1 MNVKDLESPAEPRR
15 KPPAPRL
22 RTRSKSR
29 ASTTPDPRPQKLA
42 EKVAERIIADIVE
55 RGWPVN
61 ENFGTEPELLVRYGI
76 SRATF
81 REANRQLERHGV
93 AKMRRGANGGL
104 FVCDPPRAA
113 AERSMLS
120 FFEITG
126 LTFADQHE
134 TREQLEALAASL
146 AAVRIDDED
155 RETLKRLRLRLP
167 QVNSFGAGV
176 DIIMEVR
183 LAIARA
189 TKNPALVLFT
199 EVLNGALLEM
209 LRNIR
214 IDEDALRNSEYRA
227 VDQKDRLIG
236 AILNGNAGEAKRIVH
251 LDAHQR
257 LLAMTSAVARPRS
270 IAKPSEFADSLPP
283 WWENNLPALK
293 LNDQIVY
300 RIVDDIAKFG
310 WKEGHN
316 LGREVELQKMY
327 GVSRSTLR
335 EAIRQLELHGIA
347 RMKTGLQGGLIMSR
361 IDPTYTVKLATT
373 YLKSTKISIIH
384 FWETQSCLA
393 EFAAS
398 RLAQIA
404 DGADREALQ
413 VALDRLR
420 RADSGNYLDVAG
432 DLQMEISTRTGNR
445 ALSLFSSILYRRFM
459 ELCPPIS
466 GDAQPWL
473 VDKLERIVAA
483 ISERDSVRA
492 KEEMAH
498 LFRRTQTWFVENL
511 P

>member
-1 MNVKDLESPAEPRR
+1 MGAATPAT
-15 KPPAPRL
+15 KAQATKK
-22 RTRSKSR
+22 RTGRATGGRSIAAR
-29 ASTTPDPRPQKLA
+29 EPRPQKLA
-42 EKVAERIIADIVE
+42 EKLAERIISDIVE

-61 ENFGTEPELLVRYGI
+61 ANFGTEPELLVRYGI

-93 AKMRRGANGGL
+93 ARMRRGANGGL

-126 LTFADQHE
+126 LSFADQHE
-134 TREQLEALAASL
+134 TREQLESL
-146 AAVRIDDED
+146 AAVLAAERIDDSD
-155 RETLKRLRLRLP
+155 REILTKLRQRLP
-167 QVNSFGAGV
+167 QSSSFGSAV
-176 DIIMEVR
+176 EIIMDIRMAV
-183 LAIARA
+183 ARA

-214 IDEDALRNSEYRA
+214 VDEEALRNSEFSA
-227 VDQKDRLIG
+227 IEQKDRLISS
-236 AILNGNAGEAKRIVH
+236 ILNGNADEARRIVH

-270 IAKPSEFADSLPP
+270 ASRPSEFADNLPP
-283 WWENNLPALK
+283 WWENNLPSLK

-316 LGREVELQKMY
+316 LGREVDLQKIY
-327 GVSRSTLR
+327 GVSRSVLR

-361 IDPTYTVKLATT
+361 IDPAYTVNLATI
-373 YLKSTKISIIH
+373 YLKASKISMIH

-393 EFAAS
+393 EFAAG

-404 DGADREALQ
+404 DSADREALNL
-413 VALDRLR
+413 ALERVR
-420 RADSGNYLDVAG
+420 QADATNYLDVANE
-432 DLQMEISTRTGNR
+432 LQLEISTRTGNR
-445 ALSLFSSILYRRFM
+445 ALSLFSLILARRFM

-466 GDAQPWL
+466 GEAQPWL
-473 VDKLERIVAA
+473 ISKLEKIVNA
-483 ISERDSVRA
+483 ICDRDSSRA
-492 KEEMAH
+492 KEDMAY
-498 LFRRTQTWFVENL
+498 LFRRTQTWFIDNHS
-511 P
+511 